1 MNVNLPTPLVDY
13 TGGSR
18 NVIGDGK
25 SLAELLLD
33 LDRQYP
39 GIRFRMIDEQGR
51 VRAHIKFFVDLELQR
66 DLNFPLAPQSEVMI
80 VAALSGG

>member
-13 TGGSR
+13 TSGSR
-18 NVIGDGK
+18 NVTANGK

-66 DLNFPLAPQSEVMI
+66 DLNFPLAVQSEVMI